1 VHELAM
7 PTIGR
12 ARSASPKPIAFR
24 YDRAGARSRPSRRTR
39 LRWRGSDGMGA
50 HGNAARRGRPVSRES
65 RRRPPAGAAWDRVSV
80 AALALLVERLLAAL
94 AELPWFLAPLA
105 FPSALAFGGR
115 LLAAM
120 LELRTLLHRSPL
132 AVLLTIG
139 ATVLPALVL
148 LPGIR
153 FGTTVHDSSFRA
165 PEGAHS
171 VGVATGVPAGWPR
184 ARAGRTDDTSCPP
197 TGASALG

>member
-1 VHELAM
+1 PIVMPSLIAMVLNSIGVPPASRTPRFTCSARRRRLKLHGIVSVHELAM

-105 FPSALAFGGR
+105 FPS
-115 LLAAM
+115 
-120 LELRTLLHRSPL
+120 
-132 AVLLTIG
+132 
-139 ATVLPALVL
+139 
-148 LPGIR
+148 
-153 FGTTVHDSSFRA
+153 
-165 PEGAHS
+165 
-171 VGVATGVPAGWPR
+171 
-184 ARAGRTDDTSCPP
+184 
-197 TGASALG
+197 